1 MCEAGD
7 VLGWR
12 VDGDPVLPYDS
23 MDDGLTRISR
33 SPILKP
39 DLGRTEPFPFSV
51 ARTYSIQV
59 SSCHTTHVMDVI
71 CRFEHVFCFSPAALV
86 VPAGQQLHPVNRADS
101 GGLMAGQGN
110 LNGANL

>member
-1 MCEAGD
+1 LVDLAFIVRASFGRHGSRRQEEAIMCEAGD

-59 SSCHTTHVMDVI
+59 LC
-71 CRFEHVFCFSPAALV
+71 CRAP
-86 VPAGQQLHPVNRADS
+86 
-101 GGLMAGQGN
+101 
-110 LNGANL
+110 

>member
-59 SSCHTTHVMDVI
+59 LCCLSSPVTNGSQERLSAPCPFCLFLSQSLCSGMLRNALAGAEGRVI
-71 CRFEHVFCFSPAALV
+71 
-86 VPAGQQLHPVNRADS
+86 
-101 GGLMAGQGN
+101 M
-110 LNGANL
+110 

>member
-59 SSCHTTHVMDVI
+59 TRAILAVGPVGALCTHLRPG
-71 CRFEHVFCFSPAALV
+71 CCEG
-86 VPAGQQLHPVNRADS
+86 AGAW
-101 GGLMAGQGN
+101 
-110 LNGANL
+110 